1 MILGIGSFLTLA
13 LSLIGITAV
22 SFDYYKPTILAK
34 VSSGVF
40 FLFILVSQI
49 IFVGI
54 NTFFISTYIL
64 VQVVLLFYLLDN
76 SWNNQFTKYNL
87 TKKFKSINFNQSTQ
101 KHLCHSYT

>member
-64 VQVVLLFYLLDN
+64 VTGGIAILFTLIIHGI
-76 SWNNQFTKYNL
+76 TNL
-87 TKKFKSINFNQSTQ
+87 RNTI
-101 KHLCHSYT
+101 